1 MGRESKDAKAKMV
14 LPGLILLAFAL
25 RVCCLDFQSLWRDEV
40 DTVIFAQRG
49 IPALVAN
56 FVRTGENGPLYF
68 LALHHWISLTGISE
82 FSLRF
87 FSVAFGV
94 LTVPL
99 VYLFGRRLL
108 DGSVGLLAA
117 FLVALS
123 PYHVWYSQE
132 ARMYSL
138 VAFLALL
145 SLHLF
150 HLALQRDQWLLW
162 VGYVVVT
169 SLALYIHLFTALMIL
184 VEGVWFGLL
193 WRGYRDAARNA
204 LIALACLTLPYVPI
218 AVRHIIPA
226 LVSPPPI
233 VIYYPYGLTEMM
245 RILLTAFSLGLRP
258 ITGLGPI
265 VLFASLFL
273 AGLFY
278 RGEGT
283 RKWRALLP
291 SWRIALLCIY
301 VFLPI
306 LATYLVSLRRPTFT
320 DRYLIFILPGYYLLL
335 ASGLLVVKRRSAI
348 VFALCISLVTFYA
361 LRAVWMQDHTRIKAD
376 FRAAAQ
382 HFAAHAQP
390 DDLIIFLMPY
400 VHHAFSYYHP
410 EEVHWADPPYT
421 NSGMGEEEVADAM
434 EKATMGYARVWLFL
448 SEANFWDS
456 SGLVEGWF
464 RDNAQLVDKSCFS
477 YIELHCYSMGKGD

>member
-1 MGRESKDAKAKMV
+1 MTLV
-14 LPGLILLAFAL
+14 GLILLAFAI
-25 RVCCLDFQSLWRDEV
+25 RVYHLDFQSLWRDEV
-40 DTVIFAQRG
+40 DSVIFAQRD

-68 LALHHWISLTGISE
+68 LVLHHWISLTGISE

-94 LTVPL
+94 LTIPL

-108 DGSVGLLAA
+108 DGSIGLLAA

-150 HLALQRDQWLLW
+150 RLALQRNQWHLW

-169 SLALYIHLFTALMIL
+169 SLALYIHLFTVLMIL
-184 VEGVWFGLL
+184 VEGAWFGLL
-193 WRGYRDAARNA
+193 WRRHRDAARSA
-204 LIALACLTLPYVPI
+204 LIALACLTLPYLPI
-218 AVRHIIPA
+218 AMWHIIPA
-226 LVSPPPI
+226 LVSPPSI
-233 VIYYPYGLTEMM
+233 MVYYPYGLMEMM
-245 RILLTAFSLGLRP
+245 RILLAAFSLGLRP
-258 ITGLGPI
+258 ITGPWPL

-278 RGEGT
+278 RGGGT
-283 RKWRALLP
+283 ISTPWRTLLP
-291 SWRIALLCIY
+291 SWRIVLLCIY

-335 ASGLLVVKRRSAI
+335 ASGLLVVKRRSMI
-348 VFALCISLVTFYA
+348 VFALCIALVAFYSLC
-361 LRAVWMQDHTRIKAD
+361 AVWVQDHTRIKAD
-376 FRAAAQ
+376 FRGAARY
-382 HFAAHAQP
+382 FAAHAQP
-390 DDLIIFLMPY
+390 NDLIIFLMPY
-400 VHHAFSYYHP
+400 VRHAFSYYHP
-410 EEVHWADPPYT
+410 EEVNWVDPPYT
-421 NSGMGEEEVADAM
+421 NSGVGEEEVAGAM
-434 EKATMGYARVWLFL
+434 EKATMGYERVWLFL
-448 SEANFWDS
+448 SEADFWDS

-464 RDNAQLVDKSCFS
+464 HDNAQLVDESRFS
-477 YIELHCYSMGKGD
+477 YIELRCYSMGRGD